1 MKRLRIPVVTLL
13 FASLM
18 SARTFPVE
26 APFTPQSVDAGGGA
40 RIDAL
45 LLDRSAV
52 APGGEIRLALKIRI
66 ADGWVLYHD
75 DLGDPKAIEKP
86 TVVTL
91 EAPGVTFSKA
101 RFPKPI
107 KKESID
113 KDLNENEVNA
123 HKGSITVW
131 ARGTVAD
138 DAPAGDRAVEVRISG
153 LICKDFCVEFNEAK
167 KASFRVSAE
176 ASQPQHAEVFQGFPA
191 DLAPAPVEPLT
202 PAPTTTPQSPGS
214 LLSPGSLAGG
224 LSPAPSGNT
233 ARAEVL
239 LERSTV
245 KPGGELRIAIPIT
258 IDEGWHLYHDEKGPP
273 DAIGKETSVTL
284 EAEGLRFSKVKF
296 PPPEKTPQPG
306 LGDGGRDT
314 WIYSHHGRIVL
325 YALGRV
331 DPEAAPGERSLS
343 LEIDG
348 LTCKKACLV
357 YRESKEVTF
366 RIAAEASEPRHAG
379 VFKDFPPGLQPEERG
394 SASRQPDAA
403 DTGPKGEGDVLTML
417 DEFEILAT
425 TGGYLDTEDFLA
437 FVDEAETG
445 VQQKGMFEG
454 KTPLV
459 IVLLVILGGIA
470 LNLTP
475 CVLPLI
481 PINLMIIGAGAK
493 AGSRARGFAL
503 GGTYGL
509 AMALVYGLLGLV
521 AIGGVGAFGSLNS
534 TIWFNVAIAALFVVL
549 ALAMFDVFAI
559 DFTKFQGK
567 LNITGKMK
575 QGTFVLAFGMGA
587 IAALLAGACVAPV
600 VIQVVIYAGD
610 QYARGSTIALA
621 LPFCLGLGMA
631 LPWPFAGA
639 GLSLLPKPGGWM
651 VRVKQA
657 MGVFILAFAAY
668 YGYLAWEIYTAR
680 HGTADPAAM
689 QADVPDGWTAS
700 LSEGLV
706 AAQSAGQPVF
716 IDMWAT
722 WCKNCLAM
730 DKTTFKDEK
739 VLDRL
744 DGYVKVKFQAEDLSA
759 SPTKE
764 MLERF
769 EGIGLPTY
777 AILRPA
783 KEDPGG

>member
-1 MKRLRIPVVTLL
+1 M
-13 FASLM
+13 
-18 SARTFPVE
+18 
-26 APFTPQSVDAGGGA
+26 
-40 RIDAL
+40 DAL
-45 LLDRSAV
+45 LLERSAV
-52 APGGEIRLALKIRI
+52 APGGEVRLALKIRI
-66 ADGWVLYHD
+66 TDGWVLYHD
-75 DLGDPKAIEKP
+75 DLGDPNAIEKP

-91 EAPGVTFSKA
+91 EAPGVTFSRA
-101 RFPKPI
+101 RFPKPVR
-107 KKESID
+107 KESID

-123 HKGSITVW
+123 HKGDITVW
-131 ARGTVAD
+131 ALGTVD
-138 DAPAGDRAVEVRISG
+138 NDAPVGDRVLEVRISG
-153 LICKDFCVEFNEAK
+153 LICKDFCVEFKEMK
-167 KASFRVSAE
+167 KATFRVAAE
-176 ASQPQHAEVFQGFPA
+176 ASQPRHAEVFKGFPA
-191 DLAPAPVEPLT
+191 DLAPPPAEPLT
-202 PAPTTTPQSPGS
+202 PPPPPATPPGPDS
-214 LLSPGSLAGG
+214 LLSPGSLLGG
-224 LSPAPSGNT
+224 PSPVPSGNT

-245 KPGGELRIAIPIT
+245 KPGGELRVAIPVT

-273 DAIGKETSVTL
+273 DAVGKETSVTL
-284 EAEGLRFSKVKF
+284 EAEGVRFSKVKF

-331 DPEAAPGERSLS
+331 DAEAAYGERSIRF
-343 LEIDG
+343 EIDG
-348 LTCKKACLV
+348 LTCKEACRV
-357 YRESKEVTF
+357 YRESKELTF
-366 RIAAEASEPRHAG
+366 RIAAEASEPGHTG
-379 VFKDFPPGLQPEERG
+379 VFKDFPPGLQPEEPG
-394 SASRQPDAA
+394 AASRQPGAA
-403 DTGPKGEGDVLTML
+403 DMAPGDDGDVLTKL
-417 DEFEILAT
+417 DDFEILAT
-425 TGGYLDTEDFLA
+425 AGGYLDTEDFLA

-445 VQQKGMFEG
+445 VQQKGLFED

-475 CVLPLI
+475 CVLPII

-509 AMALVYGLLGLV
+509 AMALVYGVLGLV

-534 TIWFNVAIAALFVVL
+534 TIWFNVSIAALFVVL
-549 ALAMFDVFAI
+549 ALAMFDVIAI
-559 DFTKFQGK
+559 DFTKYQGK
-567 LNITGKMK
+567 LNITGKAK

-600 VIQVVIYAGD
+600 VIQVVVYAGD

-668 YGYLAWEIYTAR
+668 YGYLAWEIYSAR

-689 QADVPDGWTAS
+689 HAEVPDGWTAS
-700 LSEGLV
+700 LGEGLV
-706 AAQSAGQPVF
+706 AAQSAGKPVF

-744 DGYVKVKFQAEDLSA
+744 DGYVKVKFQAEDLAA

-783 KEDPGG
+783 KEDSGS